1 MIRLEHISKYYGW
14 GENTKLVLNDVN
26 TVFDT
31 SRSIGVLGMNGSG
44 KSTLINIIAGAILPT
59 SGRVVRNARI
69 SWPLGL
75 RGFAGNLSGEE
86 NLRFICRIYGADR
99 RQVLK
104 FVKEFSELGRDLHRP
119 ISTYSSGMRSRL
131 TVAISLAID
140 FDVYLMDEG
149 LSVADKRFVKRYSEA
164 MRERFTRSKVII
176 VSHDM
181 AIIRNYCQEATVLHQ
196 GKMTDV
202 MPLPQAAK
210 IYEGIVNSNGLIPA

>member
-1 MIRLEHISKYYGW
+1 MIRLEHITKYYGW
-14 GENTKLVLNDVN
+14 GEDTKLVLDDIN

-44 KSTLINIIAGAILPT
+44 KSTLVNIIAGAIVPT

-99 RQVLK
+99 RQVLR
-104 FVKEFSELGRDLHRP
+104 FVEEFSELGRDLYRP
-119 ISTYSSGMRSRL
+119 INTYSSGMRSRL
-131 TVAISLAID
+131 TVAISLAIE

-181 AIIRNYCQEATVLHQ
+181 ATIRNYCHDATVLHR
-196 GKMTDV
+196 GKMSDV
-202 MPLPQAAK
+202 MPLAEAAK
-210 IYEGIVNSNGLIPA
+210 IYEGIVNAKGVVPA

>member
-1 MIRLEHISKYYGW
+1 MIRLEHITKYYGW
-14 GENTKLVLNDVN
+14 GEDTKLVLNDIN

-44 KSTLINIIAGAILPT
+44 KSTLVNIIAGAILPT
-59 SGRVVRNARI
+59 SGRVIRNARI

-75 RGFAGNLSGEE
+75 RGFAPNLSGEE

-99 RQVLK
+99 RQVLR
-104 FVKEFSELGRDLHRP
+104 FVQEFSELGRDLYRP
-119 ISTYSSGMRSRL
+119 INTYSSGMRSRL
-131 TVAISLAID
+131 TVAISLAIE

-181 AIIRNYCQEATVLHQ
+181 AIIRDYCQDATVLHQ

-202 MPLPQAAK
+202 MPLNQAAK
-210 IYEGIVNSNGLIPA
+210 IYERIVNAKGLVAA